1 LRDVNRA
8 LNCGNHEEKKFCC
21 FQKKYGK
28 DIFQSLRLQN
38 SVVLKRIVDKL
49 TPLHLTGMKIDIKG
63 EAFEYFLKEYT
74 KNQKKD
80 LGQYFTPRHIVDFLV
95 RLVDPT
101 INETIYDPF
110 CGTGGI
116 LIKVFN
122 YIAENITN
130 KDRDK

>member
-1 LRDVNRA
+1 

-28 DIFQSLRLQN
+28 DIFQPLHIQN
-38 SVVLKRIVDKL
+38 PVILKRIVDKL
-49 TPLHLTGMKIDIKG
+49 TPLHLTGMKVDIKG
-63 EAFEYFLKEYT
+63 EAFEYFLKEAI
-74 KNQKKD
+74 KGQKKD

-101 INETIYDPF
+101 INEKIYDPF

-122 YIAENITN
+122 YIAENIPV
-130 KDRDK
+130 KDGGK